1 MFPRRK
7 TLSYNNKGEEYKR
20 AGRDDGDSDD
30 DDQTPFPA
38 ALSITIKLP
47 SIVDAVA
54 SVEWNIKEAIDA
66 LL

>member
-20 AGRDDGDSDD
+20 VGRDDEDD